1 MGAPLLRPAGT
12 EQGLASVVVVCE
24 SVDLPRL
31 TSALG
36 SLRQDRHLF
45 REVLLVPVGDATP
58 GVRAAVADTAD
69 PRVRVLRAQP
79 TWQDAANT
87 GADQAAGR
95 FLRFARACDGHPPDA
110 LADLVGAVA
119 ASGSDLG
126 AGGVAQ
132 RGRPAVWLERASQAL
147 RASAGAA
154 RPVARTPTVAGDLG
168 LGNKLFRTEAWRAA
182 GCRLGPLDQ
191 WLLAPAVARYL
202 RAAHTIDVLDRAVVE
217 HVGGHGVRAFGATP
231 NRLRDLPAWSAAAE
245 EADRLLHGTQLHRG
259 WRGHVLDVAL
269 PGFLRD
275 TERADDTQWADLHA
289 LVRRWTGEEDPDP
302 ALVRAESRT
311 LLWLTRRGSREE
323 VERLCEELHL
333 LGDDVPTAV
342 AGDHL
347 SARWASLPADVPDHV
362 RRLSEAETPLV
373 VAVRRLGEA
382 DGPSRPV
389 ELFCR
394 VVQADLPAGAYD
406 VTVLDAAGSPMR
418 AEVSEPAAAT
428 RWSGSTLHRAI
439 AVRVD
444 VPVHAGPIRLR
455 LRLGDVHREAQV
467 EVAEPHRRPTDP
479 DPRVVVHDL
488 VLDET
493 DLVVTVEGSG
503 RLRLLD
509 ERGREVGTADASSTR
524 IPLRDEL
531 FGRERWL
538 PTGHYRLVTPHGPAT
553 VTDGLIARL
562 PLEQVGPRH
571 RLHATLGPS
580 GGLLLHLGAPLA
592 DDEQGAYA
600 QHHLVSAYRDDD
612 TPLDRRLVYFESY
625 TGRTATDSP
634 RAIHDELVARRPDLT
649 TFWGVLDHA
658 QEVPEGATP
667 VLLRSREWY
676 QLLARTGALVV
687 NTDME
692 PWFRRRP
699 GQVLMQTFHG
709 YPSKGMGLGQWQAS
723 ELPPSRIAEHRAR
736 GVDTWSIILTP
747 APEMT
752 RHYRE
757 QYAYA
762 GPAVEHGYPRNDAL
776 VSQDAAGRRQQTRSL
791 LGLRDDQTAV
801 LYAPTW
807 RENLAVRP
815 RRAEMTELL
824 DAAGAARALGDGH
837 VILVRGHRFHRPAH
851 ASPGVVDVTE
861 YPEVNDLLLA
871 ADVVVLDYSSLRF
884 DAALTGSPMVFL
896 VPDLSD
902 YAVGTRSF
910 LFPFEDSAPG
920 PFVQDTA
927 GVVEQVRDVRALRD
941 RWAPEIE
948 RFLSTYQKWQD
959 GRSAERA
966 VDALLRLMDQA

>member
-1 MGAPLLRPAGT
+1 MAGT
-12 EQGLASVVVVCE
+12 QQGLASVVVLCE

-31 TSALG
+31 ASALG
-36 SLRQDRHLF
+36 SLRQDRHAF
-45 REVLLVPVGDATP
+45 CEILLVPVGDATP
-58 GVRAAVADTAD
+58 GVRAAVADIAD
-69 PRVRVLRAQP
+69 PRVRVLPAQP

-95 FLRFARACDGHPPDA
+95 FLRFARACDVHRTDA

-119 ASGSDLG
+119 ASGSDL
-126 AGGVAQ
+126 AIGGVDQ
-132 RGRPAVWLERASQAL
+132 RGRPAVWLERTSQAL
-147 RASAGAA
+147 RASAGTA

-168 LGNKLFRTEAWRAA
+168 LSNKLFRTGAWRAA
-182 GCRLGPLDQ
+182 GCRLGALDR

-202 RAAHTIDVLDRAVVE
+202 REAHTIDVLDRAVVE
-217 HVGGHGVRAFGATP
+217 HVGGHGLRAFGATP
-231 NRLRDLPAWSAAAE
+231 NWLRDLPAWSAAAE
-245 EADRLLHGTQLHRG
+245 EVDRLLHGTQLHSG

-275 TERADDTQWADLHA
+275 TERADDTQWADLCG
-289 LVRRWTGEEDPDP
+289 LVARWTSGEDPDP

-311 LLWLTRRGSREE
+311 LLWLTGRGSRQE
-323 VERLCEELHL
+323 VARLCEELHV
-333 LGDDVPTAV
+333 LGDDVPTAL

-389 ELFCR
+389 EFFCR
-394 VVQADLPAGAYD
+394 VVQADLPATAYD
-406 VTVLDAAGSPMR
+406 VTVLDAAGSR
-418 AEVSEPAAAT
+418 IRTQVSEAAAAT
-428 RWSGSTLHRAI
+428 RWAGSALHRAI
-439 AVRVD
+439 AVRAD
-444 VPVHAGPIRLR
+444 VPVHSGPLRFR
-455 LRLGDVHREAQV
+455 LRLGDLEREAEV
-467 EVAEPHRRPTDP
+467 EVVEPHRRPADP
-479 DPRVVVHDL
+479 DPLVVHDL
-488 VLDET
+488 VLDGT
-493 DLVVTVEGSG
+493 DLVVTVDGPG

-509 ERGREVGTADASSTR
+509 DRGREVGSADASSTR
-524 IPLRDEL
+524 IQLRDEL

-553 VTDGLIARL
+553 LTDGLVARL

-571 RLHATLGPS
+571 RLHATVGPA

-592 DDEQGAYA
+592 DDEQGRYA
-600 QHHLVSAYRDDD
+600 QHHLVSTYRDDD
-612 TPLDRRLVYFESY
+612 TLLDRSLVYFESY
-625 TGRTATDSP
+625 GGRTATDSP

-649 TFWGVLDHA
+649 TCWGVLDHA

-676 QLLARTGALVV
+676 RLLARTGALVV

-692 PWFRRRP
+692 PWLRRRP

-709 YPSKGMGLGQWQAS
+709 YPSKGMGLGQWQAA

-736 GVDTWSIILTP
+736 GVDNWSIILTP

-776 VSQDAAGRRQQTRSL
+776 VSQDSASRRQQTRSL

-824 DAAGAARALGDGH
+824 DAAAAARALGDDH
-837 VILVRGHRFHRPAH
+837 VILVRGHRFHRPADT
-851 ASPGVVDVTE
+851 SPGVVDVTE
-861 YPEVNDLLLA
+861 YPEINDLLLA

-896 VPDLSD
+896 VPDLAD
-902 YAVGTRSF
+902 YAGGTRSF

-941 RWAPEIE
+941 RWAPEIG
-948 RFLSTYQKWQD
+948 RFISTYQKWQD
-959 GRSAERA
+959 GSSAERA
-966 VDALLRLMDQA
+966 VDALLQVMDQA